1 MAQGILRWDRQDLV
15 IPLTIAV
22 AHWRRGD
29 DYVEEAA
36 SRIQPI
42 IQARLEETAREG
54 WQADEPTDFPTLFSR
69 SQVCTRDRLFHW
81 RIDSVTIRQVRPVR
95 SRSIP
100 A

>member
-15 IPLTIAV
+15 IPLTISV

-54 WQADEPTDFPTLFSR
+54 WQADEPTDFATLFSR
-69 SQVCTRDRLFHW
+69 SQVCTRDGLFHW

>member
-15 IPLTIAV
+15 IHLTISV